1 VPRHPRQKRAE
12 RAAGD
17 WGLETSVPGECANTQ
32 LAPVLAYRIERSDA
46 IDVAEA
52 RGTGKPK
59 IHCRHEALSA
69 GEDLSFP
76 AARHGM
82 PILDVERA
90 KTVLFVKRP
99 MASGYIG
106 VENDLFCPDT
116 LLRCSATPRKCAR
129 KSAERGIGR
138 LTRSSVVKA

>member
-1 VPRHPRQKRAE
+1 
-12 RAAGD
+12 
-17 WGLETSVPGECANTQ
+17 
-32 LAPVLAYRIERSDA
+32 
-46 IDVAEA
+46 
-52 RGTGKPK
+52 
-59 IHCRHEALSA
+59 
-69 GEDLSFP
+69 
-76 AARHGM
+76 M

-116 LLRCSATPRKCAR
+116 PSRCSATPRKCAR